1 MNASLLLLDW
11 WDSVIDAI
19 GNRGLLTILMIV
31 LIIFIVLLTVLGIV
45 FIIALRKRRPVVKI
59 VMAPQTQQQY
69 TPAPAAAPAPVAAAS
84 EPSPAISDEPV
95 ATPAPVVEE
104 VVEEPV
110 PAPAP
115 EAEPE
120 EDDEA
125 SALITEGQET
135 VRYNRSYL
143 AKISQLNNDTKEW
156 YSALKNDLLSYEKI
170 KSRTSWR
177 RESFRLGGVT
187 VARIAVRGKTL
198 CLMLAVEPLGYTNTK
213 YVVEDVS
220 NVVNTIDTPTMYRIK
235 SARRLK
241 YAKEMIAGM
250 MKEFRAFK
258 DPNYVPQDYFV
269 PYEGDVTLM
278 QKGLV
283 KRVVSGTTRSYKIE
297 ELEDGEG
304 DGEE

>member
-1 MNASLLLLDW
+1 MNASLLLDFN
-11 WDSVIDAI
+11 SFIDQI
-19 GNRGLLTILMIV
+19 GGNRVLLIILMIV
-31 LIIFIVLLTVLGIV
+31 LIFFIVLLTILGIV
-45 FIIALRKRRPVVKI
+45 FIVALRKRRPVVKI
-59 VMAPQTQQQY
+59 VMAPQTQQQH
-69 TPAPAAAPAPVAAAS
+69 TPAPAPAPAPVAAAV
-84 EPSPAISDEPV
+84 EPSPESSDEPV
-95 ATPAPVVEE
+95 ATTAPVVED
-104 VVEEPV
+104 VVEEP
-110 PAPAP
+110 APMP
-115 EAEPE
+115 ESEPE

-125 SALITEGQET
+125 SGLITEGQET

-143 AKISQLNNDTKEW
+143 AKICQLNNDTKEW
-156 YSALKNDLLSYEKI
+156 YSSLKNDLLSYEKI

-258 DPNYVPQDYFV
+258 DPNYIPQDYFV

>member
-1 MNASLLLLDW
+1 MNASLLLADW
-11 WDSVIDAI
+11 WDSFIELFT
-19 GNRGLLTILMIV
+19 NKTLLTIFVILLFV
-31 LIIFIVLLTVLGIV
+31 LIVLLTVLGIV

-59 VMAPQTQQQY
+59 VMAPQSQQHY
-69 TPAPAAAPAPVAAAS
+69 TPAPAPAPAPAAVAAEPSKKSADEPVAAA
-84 EPSPAISDEPV
+84 
-95 ATPAPVVEE
+95 TAPIVEE
-104 VVEEPV
+104 VVEPEPV
-110 PAPAP
+110 V

-125 SALITEGQET
+125 SGLVTEGQET

-143 AKISQLNNDTKEW
+143 AKVCQLNNDVKEW

-198 CLMLAVEPLGYTNTK
+198 CLLLAVEPLGYSNTK

-220 NVVNTIDTPTMYRIK
+220 NVANTVDTPTMYRIK

-250 MKEFRAFK
+250 MKEFRTFK
-258 DPNYVPQDYFV
+258 DPSYVPQDYFV

-297 ELEDGEG
+297 EVEDG
-304 DGEE
+304 DDDSEE

>member
-1 MNASLLLLDW
+1 MNASLLLAGW
-11 WDSVIDAI
+11 WDSLIETFTSKTLMTI
-19 GNRGLLTILMIV
+19 FIILLLV
-31 LIIFIVLLTVLGIV
+31 LIVLLTVLGII

-59 VMAPQTQQQY
+59 VMAPQTQQHY
-69 TPAPAAAPAPVAAAS
+69 TPAPAPAPAPVAEAA
-84 EPSPAISDEPV
+84 EPSEVSSDESV
-95 ATPAPVVEE
+95 AAATASVVEE
-104 VVEEPV
+104 VVE
-110 PAPAP
+110 PAPVAEP
-115 EAEPE
+115 EPE
-120 EDDEA
+120 EDDEP
-125 SALITEGQET
+125 SGLITEGQET

-143 AKISQLNNDTKEW
+143 AKVCQLNNDTKEW

-198 CLMLAVEPLGYTNTK
+198 CLLLAVEPLGYSNTK

-220 NVVNTIDTPTMYRIK
+220 NVANTVDTPTMYRIK

-297 ELEDGEG
+297 EVEDG
-304 DGEE
+304 DDDSEE